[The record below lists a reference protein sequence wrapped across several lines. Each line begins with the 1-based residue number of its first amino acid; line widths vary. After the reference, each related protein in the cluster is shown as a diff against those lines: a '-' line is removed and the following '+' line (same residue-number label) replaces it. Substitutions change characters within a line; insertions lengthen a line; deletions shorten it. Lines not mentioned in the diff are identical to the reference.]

1 MTPRVT
7 IADHSQPVPPLMLT
21 ADDARKLGGL
31 LVAEAECYDR
41 TNRPDEGE
49 CA

>member
-7 IADHSQPVPPLMLT
+7 IADHSQPVPPLVLT

-31 LVAEAECYDR
+31 CIALAEIYEREHA
-41 TNRPDEGE
+41 
-49 CA
+49 